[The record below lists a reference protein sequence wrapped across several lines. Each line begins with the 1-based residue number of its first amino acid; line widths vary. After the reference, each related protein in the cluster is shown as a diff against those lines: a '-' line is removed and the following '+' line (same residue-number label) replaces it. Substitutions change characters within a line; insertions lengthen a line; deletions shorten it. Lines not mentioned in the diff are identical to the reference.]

1 MSLIKDGAT
10 PDTALNLGRKE
21 ESGSGNELI
30 VVANV
35 QTITSLVFLLE
46 ATHGLPT
53 TVALCWALDTEASL
67 LSLLF
72 PLRQR
77 RERSHEQSILS
88 GMHCHDSQNLNRLT

>member
-21 ESGSGNELI
+21 ESGSGEELVI
-30 VVANV
+30 VADIETV
-35 QTITSLVFLLE
+35 TSLVFLLE
-46 ATHGLPT
+46 TTHGLPT
-53 TVALCWALDTEASL
+53 TVALCWTLDAETSL

-77 RERSHEQSILS
+77 REGS
-88 GMHCHDSQNLNRLT
+88 